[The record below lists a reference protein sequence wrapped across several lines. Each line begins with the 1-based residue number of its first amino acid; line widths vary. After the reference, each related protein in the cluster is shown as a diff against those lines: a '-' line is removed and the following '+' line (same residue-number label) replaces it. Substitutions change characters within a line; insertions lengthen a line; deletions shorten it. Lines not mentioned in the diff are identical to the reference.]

1 MAKNENP
8 SNLKQKECNKDNV
21 KIGGWCWFIYCRRST
36 SWIL

>member
-21 KIGGWCWFIYCRRST
+21 KIGG
-36 SWIL
+36 